1 TELWWMPVATQNKI
15 TRSCALSFVVGFS
28 IIYSTSKQRQPQ
40 HAASDSSPAARSI
53 RPSAEHFQQWAAL
66 ASAGCIRWMA
76 RGSGRYRVPSA
87 HENWSLVHKGVVVDL
102 VNHEIRHV
110 GARDEPA
117 PPVARIDQGAIGV
130 RLRAI
135 GQDHGP
141 HDLPVELAIADD
153 AFLHILVVVD

>member
-1 TELWWMPVATQNKI
+1 SSSMAVSIARPLSVSVYAPLSRLCAMKPRMAMDCIAWSVMPTELWWMPVATQNKI

-66 ASAGCIRWMA
+66 ASAGCIRGMA
-76 RGSGRYRVPSA
+76 RGSGRYSVPSA

-117 PPVARIDQGAIGV
+117 PP
-130 RLRAI
+130 
-135 GQDHGP
+135 
-141 HDLPVELAIADD
+141 
-153 AFLHILVVVD
+153 